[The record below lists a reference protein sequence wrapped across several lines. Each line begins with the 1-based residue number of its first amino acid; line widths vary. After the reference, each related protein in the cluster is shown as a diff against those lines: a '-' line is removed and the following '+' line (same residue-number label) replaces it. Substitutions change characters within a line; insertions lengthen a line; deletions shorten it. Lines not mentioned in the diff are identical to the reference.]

1 MRRTTPLFLIMVFSG
16 VPVAGF
22 AQAHRLTLT
31 EALQRAE
38 QGAYAN
44 RIAAGRTQTQSGQAM
59 APLQGILPT
68 VRVEGGY
75 LRTTDPLNAFGF
87 TLRQRSVTQAA
98 FDPARLNYPPA
109 IGNVAAGV
117 VLELPLVN
125 VDAYLGRGAA
135 TRARDASE
143 AAQAWTLQ
151 STAVDVVRAYYGAT
165 LAAEQTGTLEAAYRA
180 AQAHVREAE
189 SLERN
194 GMATHSDVLLAQVKA
209 GQIESDLIAAR
220 SLAGIARRQL
230 AVLLGAPPD
239 SSLEV
244 PDSLPAADLVRALGA
259 EKDSVAIGGRGDVRA
274 AHLGA
279 EAASRDL
286 SRARSLYFPRV
297 NSFGRLDW
305 NDPSAPFG
313 GQNSWTVGLMVSWSP
328 FAGASERSEIVAA
341 GGRRAEAAAMAE
353 AAEAKAS
360 VELAEATDQ
369 LGVALARLD
378 IAERAVQQSEEAHR
392 IMGRKYEGGLA
403 TVVELFDAAAAET
416 QSRLQFAAARYD
428 AIVAA
433 GARRV
438 AGGLDLSVLSNLE
451 S

>member
-1 MRRTTPLFLIMVFSG
+1 MPRTIPVLLITILSA
-16 VPVAGF
+16 VPAAGL

-31 EALQRAE
+31 EALQRAD

-44 RIAAGRTQTQSGQAM
+44 RIAAGRTETQSGQAL

-68 VRVEGGY
+68 LRLEGGY
-75 LRTTDPLNAFGF
+75 VRTTDPLNAFGF

-109 IGNVAAGV
+109 SGNVAAGL
-117 VLELPLVN
+117 VLELPLLN
-125 VDAYLGRGAA
+125 ADAYAGRGAA
-135 TRARDASE
+135 TKARDASE
-143 AAQAWTLQ
+143 AAQAWTHQ
-151 STAVDVVRAYYGAT
+151 ATALDVVRAYYGTT
-165 LAAEQTGTLEAAYRA
+165 LAAEQTSTLEAAYRA

-194 GMATHSDVLLAQVKA
+194 GMATHSDVLLAEVKA

-220 SLAGIARRQL
+220 SQAVIARRQL
-230 AVLLGAPPD
+230 AVLLGAPAD
-239 SSLEV
+239 SGLEV
-244 PDSLPAADLVRALGA
+244 PDSLPAADRVRQLTVV
-259 EKDSVAIGGRGDVRA
+259 KDSVAVAGRGDVRA
-274 AHLGA
+274 AQLGL
-279 EAASRDL
+279 EAAGRDVQ
-286 SRARSLYFPRV
+286 RAHYLYLPRV

-305 NDPSAPFG
+305 NDPSTPFG

-328 FAGASERSEIVAA
+328 FAGASERAEIVAA

-353 AAEAKAS
+353 AAEARAT
-360 VELAEATDQ
+360 VELAQATDQ
-369 LGVALARLD
+369 LAVALARLD
-378 IAERAVQQSEEAHR
+378 IAERAVRQSEEAHR

-403 TVVELFDAAAAET
+403 SVVELFDAAAAET
-416 QSRLQFAAARYD
+416 QSRLQLAAARYD

>member
-1 MRRTTPLFLIMVFSG
+1 MRRTTPLFLMVIVSG
-16 VPVAGF
+16 LPVAGF
-22 AQAHRLTLT
+22 AQTHRLTLN
-31 EALQRAE
+31 EALQRAD

-44 RIAAGRTQTQSGQAM
+44 RIATGRTQTQSGQAM

-68 VRVEGGY
+68 VRLEGGY
-75 LRTTDPLNAFGF
+75 MRTTDPLNAFGF

-109 IGNVAAGV
+109 IGNVAAGL

-151 STAVDVVRAYYGAT
+151 STALDVVRAYYGTT
-165 LAAEQTGTLEAAYRA
+165 LAAEQTGALEAAYRS

-209 GQIESDLIAAR
+209 GQTESDLIAAR
-220 SLAGIARRQL
+220 SRAGIARRQL

-239 SSLEV
+239 STLDL
-244 PDSLPAADLVRALGA
+244 PDSLPAAELVRGLGA
-259 EKDSVAIGGRGDVRA
+259 EKDSVAIGNRGDVRA
-274 AHLGA
+274 AHLGF

-286 SRARSLYFPRV
+286 KRAHSLYFPRV

-328 FAGASERSEIVAA
+328 FAGASERAEIVSA

-353 AAEAKAS
+353 AAEARAS
-360 VELAEATDQ
+360 VELAEANDQ
-369 LGVALARLD
+369 LGVALARLE
-378 IAERAVQQSEEAHR
+378 IAQRAVQQSEEAHR

-403 TVVELFDAAAAET
+403 TVMELFDAAAAET